1 MKSVTSFYNGAFIRS
16 NLRRYGIFGL
26 IFFIITATISNF
38 GILANMITPYEHL
51 HGGNPNIF
59 YPTPWEIAMV
69 LIVPVVFGL
78 VLFRFLMEEKAL
90 SAIHAMPVSRKSL
103 FGSQYITFILLYGL
117 PVLLNGLIALMIV
130 VGKGYPLGQVF
141 WPILSGILWLL
152 LTGTAVF
159 AFTVMIGMLLGSTV
173 LQVALVYIMMGASFI
188 IVELTKVLIGWSLLG
203 YPGAVGEIGLHT
215 YLTPYYAIIM
225 ALNSQSGEGP
235 ERMISMV
242 VVVVM
247 LVASIAL
254 SWYFYKKRHLEKH
267 HDLIAFKG
275 AKHFF
280 SVILTLM
287 ATLSLAGFI
296 GALMEE
302 HTAGAYVG
310 LTVGA
315 LIGYAIMKMITEK
328 TVRILRH
335 WKQMFLVAGAAL
347 LTLVVVDMD
356 FIGYEQRLPETGQ
369 VAYVYYSENVWPEDF
384 SYNAMKASI
393 KDKYS
398 NAVILHD
405 GVSIDAVKELHSA
418 RIGAQAADYT
428 GYQETYLVYV
438 LKDGTLIKRS
448 YSGPTDK
455 ELVAA
460 IHELP
465 EYKAFYLEQ
474 MAAILFEAPVKMV
487 EIQLVGQEA
496 VEITPEE
503 VGSFF
508 EAYSADYHQ
517 MTYFEQQGY
526 YGMGNLVVTV
536 IEEAGTDNGSKTE
549 NLRYRYYNISPSF
562 EATKAWLVQ
571 NGYGNLLPKLEEV
584 VSVSIRRDQNSYI
597 PIEKTSTQDVEV
609 TEVSWESR
617 LVESK
622 EDIER
627 LWNLG
632 YDFTSYEEGYI
643 IDFNL
648 SNDRAYQ
655 VRVVDL
661 PEEFR
666 P

>member
-1 MKSVTSFYNGAFIRS
+1 MKSVTSFYNSAFIRS
-16 NLRRYGIFGL
+16 NLRRYSIFGL
-26 IFFIITATISNF
+26 IYFIITATISNF
-38 GILANMITPYEHL
+38 GILANVIQPYAPL
-51 HGGNPNIF
+51 GNVPGIF
-59 YPTPWEIAMV
+59 YPTPWEMAMV
-69 LIVPVVFGL
+69 FIVPVIFGL
-78 VLFRFLMEEKAL
+78 VLFRFLMEERAL
-90 SAIHAMPVSRKSL
+90 SSIHAMPVSRKSL
-103 FGSQYITFILLYGL
+103 FGSQYITFMMLYGL
-117 PVLLNGLIALMIV
+117 PVVLNGLIALLIFL
-130 VGKGYPLGQVF
+130 GKGYPLGGVF
-141 WPILSGILWLL
+141 WFILSGTLWLL
-152 LTGTAVF
+152 LTGMAVF

-173 LQVALVYIMMGASFI
+173 LQVALVYIMMGAAFI
-188 IVELTKVLIGWSLLG
+188 IVELTKALIGWSLRG
-203 YPGAVGEIGLHT
+203 YPEAVGEIGLHT
-215 YLTPYYAIIM
+215 YLTPYYSIIM
-225 ALNSQSGEGP
+225 ALNTWKGLST
-235 ERMISMV
+235 ERIIGMV

-254 SWYFYKKRHLEKH
+254 SWYFYKKRHLENH

-280 SVILTLM
+280 TVILTLM

-296 GALMEE
+296 GALMDE

-335 WKQMFLVAGAAL
+335 WKQMLLVAGAAL
-347 LTLVVVDMD
+347 VTLVVVDMD
-356 FIGYEQRLPETGQ
+356 FIGYEQRQPETGQ
-369 VAYVYYSENVWPEDF
+369 VAYVYYSESVWPKEF

-393 KDKYS
+393 KENYNS
-398 NAVILHD
+398 GVILHD
-405 GVSIDAVKELHSA
+405 GVSIEAVKELHSA
-418 RIGAQAADYT
+418 LMTPETADYR
-428 GYQETYLVYV
+428 GYQSTHLVYV

-448 YSGPTDK
+448 YRDQADK
-455 ELVAA
+455 ELIAA

-474 MAAILFEAPVKMV
+474 MAATLFEDPVKTV
-487 EIQLVGQEA
+487 EIQLLGQEA
-496 VEITPEE
+496 LELTPEE

-508 EAYSADYHQ
+508 EAYSADHRQ
-517 MTYFEQQGY
+517 MTYFEEQGY
-526 YGMGNLVVTV
+526 YTMGNLEVAVVEKAST
-536 IEEAGTDNGSKTE
+536 GNSSKTE
-549 NLRYRYYNISPSF
+549 SLRYHYYGISPSF

-571 NGYGNLLPKLEEV
+571 KGYGDLLPKVEDV
-584 VSVSIRRDQNSYI
+584 VSASIRRDQNRYT
-597 PIEKTSTQDVEV
+597 PMEKTSTQDGEV
-609 TEVSWESR
+609 TEISWESR

-622 EDIER
+622 EDIET

-632 YDFTSYEEGYI
+632 YDFTKSYEEGYI